1 MNGLSLLWNAGN
13 KQGVI
18 KVHTGLRDETRCGP
32 LPARDIV
39 VGYLSSEYPAISH
52 TFIHREVQALRARG
66 VSVHTASI
74 HPPEHRMNAEE
85 TAESART
92 HYIRL
97 TPVWRLAGG
106 TALRAVR
113 EPRAVWRMMR
123 CALGLRRQAP
133 VSWVRLAAYLAEAV
147 ELLDWSERVGVR
159 HVHVHFANPAATV
172 AMIAA
177 ASGKIDFSVTVHGP
191 DVFYDVSGNF
201 LAEKVRRAKFVRCIS
216 YYARSQLMRLIEFD
230 QWEKI
235 HIVRCGIDTETFR
248 PRPEPGNDA
257 AQIVCVGRLVP
268 AKAQHL
274 LLQACKTLRERGHKF
289 HLTLIGDGEDRESL
303 KTRALQWC
311 MGNCIAFTLG
321 VTPEQVN
328 EHLDRA
334 DIMVLPSFAEGLPVV
349 LMEAMAKE
357 VPCVSSRIMGI
368 PELIEH
374 EQNGL
379 LTAPSDLEDL
389 VAQIERLLVDPELR
403 ARLGRCAREK
413 VVGEFKVEETAERM
427 HALFELHAR
436 NGAP

>member
-1 MNGLSLLWNAGN
+1 M
-13 KQGVI
+13 V
-18 KVHTGLRDETRCGP
+18 TGLGEEVLR
-32 LPARDIV
+32 PAEHIV

-66 VSVHTASI
+66 VNVYTASI
-74 HPPEHRMNAEE
+74 HLPEHQMNSEE

-92 HYIRL
+92 HYVRNTAL
-97 TPVWRLAGG
+97 WRLCFN
-106 TALRAVR
+106 TAWWGLRD
-113 EPRAVWRMMR
+113 PRGLWRMTR
-123 CALGLRRQAP
+123 YALGLKRQAP
-133 VSWVRLAAYLAEAV
+133 LSRVRLAAYLAEAV
-147 ELLDWSERVGVR
+147 DLLEWAARSGVR

-177 ASGKIDFSVTVHGP
+177 ASGKIEFSVSVHGP
-191 DVFYDVSGNF
+191 DVFYDVAGNL

-216 YYARSQLMRLIEFD
+216 HYCRSQLMRLTPLED
-230 QWEKI
+230 WNKL
-235 HIVRCGIDTETFR
+235 HIVRCGIDLKTFR
-248 PRPEPGNDA
+248 PRPEPGNGQM
-257 AQIVCVGRLVP
+257 QIVCVGRLVP

-274 LLQACKTLRERGHKF
+274 LLDACKTLRERGRQF
-289 HLTLIGDGEDRESL
+289 HLTLIGDGYDRESL
-303 KTRALQWC
+303 KMRALQWC
-311 MGNCIAFTLG
+311 MGDCVTFTLG

-379 LTAPSDLEDL
+379 LTAPSDLDDL
-389 VAQIERLLVDPELR
+389 VAQIDRLLVDADLR
-403 ARLGRCAREK
+403 ARLGRRAREK
-413 VVGEFKVEETAERM
+413 VAAEFRIEQTAERM
-427 HALFELHAR
+427 EALFALHAP
-436 NGAP
+436 GDPP